1 MLFGDLDERTLRA
14 ERRLSIMTATITA
27 LRMQK
32 RDKERVN
39 VFLDGEYAFSVSLN
53 AALALKRGQSL
64 SPADIDC
71 LQREDEVHRAYHHAI
86 RMLGYRPRSRL
97 EIERRL
103 RQKGY
108 SDEAIGA
115 AIERLLANQRLDD
128 AAFTQSWLDSRER
141 FRPRGA
147 RALRYELR
155 QKGID
160 NSTINEALTDLDE
173 DALAWAA
180 VEGKIDRWRTL
191 DQNAFRKKVMGFLSR
206 RGFRYATVH
215 AVSQRAWVTI
225 DLPDSD

>member
-1 MLFGDLDERTLRA
+1 MLLGDFNELWA
-14 ERRLSIMTATITA
+14 ERWRDIMSATITA
-27 LRMQK
+27 LRLQK
-32 RDKERVN
+32 HDKERVN

-53 AALALKRGQSL
+53 AALALKRGQPL
-64 SPADIDC
+64 SQADVER
-71 LQREDEVHRAYHHAI
+71 LQREDEVNRAYHHAL

-103 RQKGY
+103 RQKDY
-108 SDEAIGA
+108 SAEAIDA
-115 AIERLLANQRLDD
+115 AIEHLLTNQHLND
-128 AAFTQSWLDSRER
+128 AAFAQSWLDNRER

-160 NSTINEALTDLDE
+160 PSTINDALTDLDE

-191 DQNAFRKKVMGFLSR
+191 DQNTFRKKVMGFLSR
-206 RGFRYATVH
+206 RGFNYATVRT
-215 AVSQRAWVTI
+215 VCQRSWESI
-225 DLPDSD
+225 DQNEEV

>member
-1 MLFGDLDERTLRA
+1 MSSVGERWLG
-14 ERRLSIMTATITA
+14 IMSATITA
-27 LRMQK
+27 LRIQK

-53 AALALKRGQSL
+53 AALALHRGQHL
-64 SPADIDC
+64 SQTDVDR
-71 LQREDEVHRAYHHAI
+71 LQREDEVHRAYHHAV
-86 RMLGYRPRSRL
+86 RLLGYRPRSRL

-103 RQKGY
+103 RQKDY
-108 SDEAIGA
+108 SAEAIGA

-128 AAFTQSWLDSRER
+128 AAFAQSWLDNRER

-160 NSTINEALTDLDE
+160 NSTINEALTGLDE

-191 DQNAFRKKVMGFLSR
+191 DQSDFRKKMMGFLSR
-206 RGFRYATVH
+206 RGFNYATIRTVC
-215 AVSQRAWVTI
+215 QRAWESI
-225 DLPDSD
+225 EQHKKF